1 MVDEEGEALET
12 EPVEGQAGDK
22 VTDETDALDGG
33 GDTGDKGEGDLLS
46 GDEDA
51 ETDEG
56 KADEPVDY
64 TFTPPEGTELSEE
77 QTAALDD
84 FKSTAKDLGLSQDQF
99 QRIIEMDLQ
108 RSEAEATAAV
118 DAYNTRISGWR
129 QEARADSVIGGE
141 QYDASIKK
149 ANAVLK
155 QFADKDFIGILR
167 SPSAENTNGF
177 GIGNHAAT
185 IRFLNN
191 VAAALA
197 DPKLLTGS
205 ESAPPQR
212 TARDVTNNLY
222 PTMVKKTA

>member
-1 MVDEEGEALET
+1 MAEEDVDALGGDDTVPGGEDNVTDDKDVLD
-12 EPVEGQAGDK
+12 GGDDAGDK
-22 VTDETDALDGG
+22 E
-33 GDTGDKGEGDLLS
+33 EGDLLS
-46 GDEDA
+46 GDEAA

-64 TFTPPEGTELSEE
+64 AFTPPEGTELSEE

-108 RSEAEATAAV
+108 RSEAEATAAIAAY
-118 DAYNTRISGWR
+118 DARISGWR
-129 QEARADSVIGGE
+129 QEARADSAIGGE

-155 QFADKDFIGILR
+155 QFADKEFIGMLR

-185 IRFLNN
+185 VRFLNN

-197 DPKLLTGS
+197 DPKLLTGN
-205 ESAPPQR
+205 EGPPPR
-212 TARDVTNNLY
+212 TERDVTTSLY